1 MSNQNQPEQIMI
13 TILQNGFV
21 VSKGNEA
28 YIAASMEALNE
39 AVSKLIEPVVNLDD

>member
-1 MSNQNQPEQIMI
+1 MI

-28 YIAASMEALNE
+28 YIAASIVALNE
-39 AVSKLIEPVVNLDD
+39 AVGKLIDPAIPLGEEEFI